1 MEVSNYLERIAL
13 NDIEAFNELYNLI
26 NNNVYSFALSI
37 LKNNE
42 DALDVTQDVFITI
55 YHNAFKYQN
64 QNKPMAW
71 ILTITKNIAYNKIKS
86 NKKTINVDEI
96 EFISKPNHDDKILIE
111 YLLNNLNDD
120 ERNIVILHAMNGFKF
135 YEIAKILDLKI
146 TTTLSKYHRAIK
158 KLKENHKFEKLPENL
173 KEIATLRINNPNAN
187 LTELGKMLKEPVG
200 KTGVNYRLKKIM
212 EIADEK

>member
-1 MEVSNYLERIAL
+1 
-13 NDIEAFNELYNLI
+13 
-26 NNNVYSFALSI
+26 
-37 LKNNE
+37 
-42 DALDVTQDVFITI
+42 
-55 YHNAFKYQN
+55 
-64 QNKPMAW
+64 MAW

-135 YEIAKILDLKI
+135 HEIAKILDLKI

-158 KLKENHKFEKLPENL
+158 KLKE
-173 KEIATLRINNPNAN
+173 
-187 LTELGKMLKEPVG
+187 LTMEGKK
-200 KTGVNYRLKKIM
+200 
-212 EIADEK
+212 

>member
-42 DALDVTQDVFITI
+42 DALDVTQEVFITI

-71 ILTITKNIAYNKIKS
+71 ILTITKNIAYNKIRS
-86 NKKTINVDEI
+86 NKKTINVEEI
-96 EFISKPNHDDKILIE
+96 EFITKPNHDDKILIE

-120 ERNIVILHAMNGFKF
+120 ERNIIILHAMNGFKF
-135 YEIAKILDLKI
+135 NEIAKILDLKL

-158 KLKENHKFEKLPENL
+158 KLKELA
-173 KEIATLRINNPNAN
+173 KE
-187 LTELGKMLKEPVG
+187 GKNE
-200 KTGVNYRLKKIM
+200 
-212 EIADEK
+212 

>member
-1 MEVSNYLERIAL
+1 MEVSNYLERIAM

-26 NNNVYSFALSI
+26 NNNIYSFALSI

-111 YLLNNLNDD
+111 YLLNN
-120 ERNIVILHAMNGFKF
+120 
-135 YEIAKILDLKI
+135 
-146 TTTLSKYHRAIK
+146 
-158 KLKENHKFEKLPENL
+158 
-173 KEIATLRINNPNAN
+173 
-187 LTELGKMLKEPVG
+187 
-200 KTGVNYRLKKIM
+200 
-212 EIADEK
+212 

>member
-1 MEVSNYLERIAL
+1 MEVNNYLERIAL

-42 DALDVTQDVFITI
+42 DAKDVMQEVFITI
-55 YHNAFKYQN
+55 YHNAYKYQN

-71 ILTITKNIAYNKIKS
+71 ILTITKNIAYTKIRN

-96 EFISKPNHDDKILIE
+96 EFITKPNHDDKILVE

-120 ERNIVILHAMNGFKF
+120 ERNIIVLHAMNGFKF
-135 YEIAKILDLKI
+135 HEIADILDLKL

-158 KLKENHKFEKLPENL
+158 KLKELIKEEEN
-173 KEIATLRINNPNAN
+173 E
-187 LTELGKMLKEPVG
+187 
-200 KTGVNYRLKKIM
+200 
-212 EIADEK
+212 

>member
-1 MEVSNYLERIAL
+1 MEVNNYLERIAL

-42 DALDVTQDVFITI
+42 DAKDVMQEVFITI
-55 YHNAFKYQN
+55 YHNAYKYQN

-71 ILTITKNIAYNKIKS
+71 ILTITKNIAYTKIRN

-96 EFISKPNHDDKILIE
+96 EFITKPNHDDKILVE
-111 YLLNNLNDD
+111 YLLNNLTTE
-120 ERNIVILHAMNGFKF
+120 ERNIIILHAMNGFKF
-135 YEIAKILDLKI
+135 YEIAKILDLKL

-158 KLKENHKFEKLPENL
+158 KLKELIKEEEN
-173 KEIATLRINNPNAN
+173 E
-187 LTELGKMLKEPVG
+187 
-200 KTGVNYRLKKIM
+200 
-212 EIADEK
+212 